1 MKEMPQSS
9 LRRYQKIGARSW
21 RLEAKSLYPPTPPA
35 RFYENKALSHS
46 VNSWLKKTKKLQGG
60 QLRKTANLHSDLGSF

>member
-9 LRRYQKIGARSW
+9 LRQYQKIGARSW

-35 RFYENKALSHS
+35 GFYENKALSHS
-46 VNSWLKKTKKLQGG
+46 VNSWLKTTKKLQ
-60 QLRKTANLHSDLGSF
+60 